1 LFLFVAKLLIA
12 LSNDS
17 LSNLSAVFSFFE
29 QSADHALT
37 DNNVKLVVQ
46 KSDHVI
52 LINDESLTEKVKK
65 LLSMILTQ
73 KSQFIN
79 RIKRRRHIAEMKMFF
94 THMIDLLSDNMSDF
108 VYERC
113 AIVTG

>member
-1 LFLFVAKLLIA
+1 
-12 LSNDS
+12 LSDF
-17 LSNLSAVFSFFE
+17 SAVFSLFE
-29 QSADHALT
+29 HFADRALT
-37 DNNVKLVVQ
+37 DDNVKLVVQ

-73 KSQFIN
+73 NLRSIN
-79 RIKRRRHIAEMKMFF
+79 CIKRRRHIAEMKVFF
-94 THMIDLLSDNMSDF
+94 THTIDLLPDNMSGV

-113 AIVTG
+113 AIATS

>member
-1 LFLFVAKLLIA
+1 M
-12 LSNDS
+12 LSSNS
-17 LSNLSAVFSFFE
+17 LNNLSAVFSFFE

-73 KSQFIN
+73 KSRSIN
-79 RIKRRRHIAEMKMFF
+79 CIKHRHHIAEMKMFF
-94 THMIDLLSDNMSDF
+94 MHIIDLLSDNMSDF

-113 AIVTG
+113 DIITS

>member
-1 LFLFVAKLLIA
+1 LFSFAAKLLIS
-12 LSNDS
+12 LSNDF
-17 LSNLSAVFSFFE
+17 LSNLSAVSSLFE
-29 QSADHALT
+29 HSADHALT
-37 DNNVKLVVQ
+37 DDNVKLVVQ

-73 KSQFIN
+73 NLRSIN
-79 RIKRRRHIAEMKMFF
+79 RIKRRHHITEMKMFF
-94 THMIDLLSDNMSDF
+94 THTIDLLPDNMSDF

-113 AIVTG
+113 AIVTS